1 MKLAS
6 RLAALA
12 ASFATPYRGASAAK
26 APARQ
31 RMHKSLGTCLK
42 GLNVTNAYVRTS
54 ALAAA
59 LLVLAA
65 TAPTTPAQQ
74 PAVQLTPDQLVWQPY
89 MAGGQQALLVGD
101 PSRPGTY
108 AVRYRFPAGLR
119 IPPHTHPDARIVT
132 VLAGTMYFAFGE
144 VFDSSRVRAF
154 PAGSVWTES
163 PGQPHF
169 AWARSGEVVLQVV
182 GTGPTG
188 MTLVQPHQ

>member
-1 MKLAS
+1 MNYAHI
-6 RLAALA
+6 R
-12 ASFATPYRGASAAK
+12 ATS
-26 APARQ
+26 
-31 RMHKSLGTCLK
+31 
-42 GLNVTNAYVRTS
+42 VV
-54 ALAAA
+54 AA
-59 LLVLAA
+59 LLVAAA
-65 TAPTTPAQQ
+65 TAAQTQSQQ

-89 MAGGQQALLVGD
+89 MAGGQQAILVGD

-108 AVRYRFPAGLR
+108 AVRLRFPAGWR

-169 AWARSGEVVLQVV
+169 AWARDGEVVLQVV

-188 MTLVQPHQ
+188 MTLVQPRP